1 MEKIFITRKMV
12 GNKETLLIKKGFQLS
27 IYKEDHPIPKDELKK
42 KVKDVDALICHVTD
56 KIDKEV
62 IDNMKKCKV
71 ISNYAVG
78 YNNIDVAYANAKGI
92 IVTNT
97 PNVLTD
103 STADIAVS
111 LVLACAR
118 RLREGEE
125 MMRTGKFSG
134 YKPHLLLGIELKG
147 KTVGIIGAGAIG
159 FATAKRLKAF
169 GTEINYFNRSR
180 KEKFETELS
189 AKRVTLNY
197 LLKSSDIISVHLPST
212 KETLHF
218 LNRANLP
225 LMKKNTVFVNTSR
238 GEIVEEKFL
247 IEMLKK
253 KKIFAAGFDVYEGEP
268 NVNPELLKLE
278 NVFLLPHIG
287 SATLEARTAIADLC
301 VKNVIAVLSGKKAIT
316 PVKAN

>member
-1 MEKIFITRKMV
+1 MKKIFITRKMV
-12 GNKETLLIKKGFQLS
+12 GNKELLLKKERFYLS
-27 IYKEDHPIPKDELKK
+27 IYKEDHPIPKDELIKR
-42 KVKDVDALICHVTD
+42 VKDVDALICHVTD

-62 IDNMKKCKV
+62 IDSMKKCKV
-71 ISNYAVG
+71 IANYAVG
-78 YNNIDVAYANAKGI
+78 YNNIDVEYANSKGI
-92 IVTNT
+92 VVTNT

-103 STADIAVS
+103 STSDIAVS

-169 GTEINYFNRSR
+169 GTEIIYFNRSR
-180 KEKFETELS
+180 KEKFGTELS
-189 AKRVTLNY
+189 AKKVTLNY

-218 LNRANLP
+218 LNRANLR
-225 LMKKNTVFVNTSR
+225 LMKKNSVFVNTSR

-268 NVNPELLKLE
+268 NVNPELFKLE

-287 SATLEARTAIADLC
+287 SATIEARTAIAELC

>member
-1 MEKIFITRKMV
+1 MKKIFITRKMV
-12 GNKETLLIKKGFQLS
+12 GNKELLIKKKGFHLS
-27 IYKEDHPIPKDELKK
+27 IYKEDHPIPKDELIKR
-42 KVKDVDALICHVTD
+42 VKDVDALICHVTD

-62 IDNMKKCKV
+62 IDSIKKCKV
-71 ISNYAVG
+71 IANYAVG
-78 YNNIDVAYANAKGI
+78 YNNIDVEYANSKGI
-92 IVTNT
+92 VVTNT

-103 STADIAVS
+103 STSDIAVS

-169 GTEINYFNRSR
+169 GTEIIYFNRSR

-189 AKRVTLNY
+189 AKRVSLNY

-218 LNRANLP
+218 LNRANLR
-225 LMKKNTVFVNTSR
+225 LMKKNSVFVNTSR
-238 GEIVEEKFL
+238 GEIVDEKFL

-268 NVNPELLKLE
+268 NVNPELFKLE

-287 SATLEARTAIADLC
+287 SATIEARTAIAELC

>member
-1 MEKIFITRKMV
+1 MKRIFVTRKLV
-12 GNKETLLIKKGFQLS
+12 GDAQLLLKKKGFHVN
-27 IYKEDHPIPKDELKK
+27 IYNEDHPIPKQELIKR
-42 KVKDVDALICHVTD
+42 VKDVDALINHVTD

-62 IDNMKKCKV
+62 IDSMKKCKV
-71 ISNYAVG
+71 IANCAVG
-78 YNNIDVAYANAKGI
+78 YNNIDVEYANSKGI
-92 IVTNT
+92 VVTNT

-118 RLREGEE
+118 RLHEGEE

-147 KTVGIIGAGAIG
+147 KKVGIIGAGEIG

-169 GTEINYFNRSR
+169 GTEIIYFNRSR
-180 KEKFETELS
+180 KEKFESELS

-212 KETLHF
+212 KETFHI
-218 LNRANLP
+218 LNKTNLKLIKKRAVL
-225 LMKKNTVFVNTSR
+225 VNTSR
-238 GEIVEEKFL
+238 GEIVDEKFL

-268 NVNPELLKLE
+268 NVDPELLKLE

-287 SATLEARTAIADLC
+287 SATIEARTAIAELC

>member
-1 MEKIFITRKMV
+1 MKKIFITRKMV
-12 GNKETLLIKKGFQLS
+12 GNKELLIKKKGFHLS
-27 IYKEDHPIPKDELKK
+27 IYKEDHPIPKDELIKR
-42 KVKDVDALICHVTD
+42 VKDVDALICHVTD

-62 IDNMKKCKV
+62 IDSIKKCKV
-71 ISNYAVG
+71 IANYAVG
-78 YNNIDVAYANAKGI
+78 YNNIDVEYANSKGI
-92 IVTNT
+92 VVTNT

-103 STADIAVS
+103 STSDIAVS

-169 GTEINYFNRSR
+169 GTEIIYFNRSR

-189 AKRVTLNY
+189 AKRVALNY

-218 LNRANLP
+218 LNRANLR
-225 LMKKNTVFVNTSR
+225 LMKKNSVFVNTSR
-238 GEIVEEKFL
+238 GEIVDEKFL

-268 NVNPELLKLE
+268 NVNPELFKLE

-287 SATLEARTAIADLC
+287 SATIEARTAIAELC

>member
-1 MEKIFITRKMV
+1 MKKIFITRKMV
-12 GNKETLLIKKGFQLS
+12 GNKELLLKKERFYLS
-27 IYKEDHPIPKDELKK
+27 IYKEDHPIPKDELIKR
-42 KVKDVDALICHVTD
+42 VKDVDALICHVTD

-62 IDNMKKCKV
+62 IDSMKKCKV
-71 ISNYAVG
+71 IANYAVG
-78 YNNIDVAYANAKGI
+78 YNNIDVEYANSKGI
-92 IVTNT
+92 VVTNT

-103 STADIAVS
+103 STSDIAVS

-169 GTEINYFNRSR
+169 GTEIIYFNRSR
-180 KEKFETELS
+180 KEKFGTELS
-189 AKRVTLNY
+189 AKKVTLNY

-212 KETLHF
+212 KRTLHF
-218 LNRANLP
+218 LNRANLR
-225 LMKKNTVFVNTSR
+225 LMKKNSVFVNTSR

-247 IEMLKK
+247 IEMLIK

-268 NVNPELLKLE
+268 NVNPELFKLE

-287 SATLEARTAIADLC
+287 SATIEARTAIAELC
-301 VKNVIAVLSGKKAIT
+301 VKNVIAVLSGEKAIT